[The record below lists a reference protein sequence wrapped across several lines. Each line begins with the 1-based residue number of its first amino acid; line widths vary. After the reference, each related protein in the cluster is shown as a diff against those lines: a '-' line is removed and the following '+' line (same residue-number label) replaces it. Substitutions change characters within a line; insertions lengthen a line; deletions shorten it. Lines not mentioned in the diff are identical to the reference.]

1 MGGRNDMNKRSEYK
15 IEFDPC
21 TLSFFF
27 LVLWYQLLYYCVNS
41 SDNQCLEIDFMVH

>member
-1 MGGRNDMNKRSEYK
+1 MNKRSEYN

-21 TLSFFF
+21 TLSCFFF
-27 LVLWYQLLYYCVNS
+27 VLWYQLLYYFVKS